1 MGFPDPLARQ
11 LNVSRETLELLKLYE
26 SKLRKWMPF
35 KNLIGPS
42 TLGELWTRHFADSL
56 QLLSLAPKARRWIDI
71 GSGAG
76 FPGLVIG
83 AALVGQPG
91 AIVHLIEADNRKCA
105 FLREV
110 ARDMKAPV
118 QIHHGRA
125 EDVIRTLEAD
135 VVTARAVTE
144 LSGLIRLAAP
154 LLNAGALA
162 LFPKGREYEIELAAL
177 GQDLPFSL
185 EIVASLTA
193 ADGKIL
199 LFRPL

>member
-1 MGFPDPLARQ
+1 
-11 LNVSRETLELLKLYE
+11 
-26 SKLRKWMPF
+26 
-35 KNLIGPS
+35 
-42 TLGELWTRHFADSL
+42 
-56 QLLSLAPKARRWIDI
+56 
-71 GSGAG
+71 
-76 FPGLVIG
+76 
-83 AALVGQPG
+83 
-91 AIVHLIEADNRKCA
+91 
-105 FLREV
+105 
-110 ARDMKAPV
+110 MKAPV